1 MLEKEAERATALD
14 ESTAE
19 KDDQE
24 NKTST
29 ALTAELNALRDQ
41 IAECNRNL
49 HNKDGDLTKIKVE
62 RLDIIFHH
70 HT

>member
-62 RLDIIFHH
+62 R
-70 HT
+70 